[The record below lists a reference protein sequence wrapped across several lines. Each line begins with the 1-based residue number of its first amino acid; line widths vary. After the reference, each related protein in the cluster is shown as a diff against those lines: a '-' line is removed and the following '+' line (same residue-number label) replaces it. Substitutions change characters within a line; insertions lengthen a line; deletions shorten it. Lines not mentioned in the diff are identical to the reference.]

1 MIATAEQRCQ
11 RDAEARKDGDE
22 EEGWDHEGVLSKEC
36 CGHSSVSARAFT
48 ARTAVA
54 IAGLVALGS
63 MFVMAGSWQWQ
74 RAAESR
80 ARLAQFAAGAQ
91 AAPLAAVP
99 REIAEA
105 ERFRRIEV
113 GGEYVTEP
121 QFLLDNMLHEGV
133 AGYHV
138 LTALRVA
145 GLREHVLVNRGWVR
159 ADLDRA
165 VLPTVT
171 VATGARRVT
180 GRVERLPRAGLRLGG
195 AESKEGAVAV
205 VQFPT
210 ADELA
215 DRLGEPVLGYQL
227 LLDPDE
233 PDGFVRDWRAP
244 GLAPERHLA
253 YAGQWWLFAAGV
265 LTAAV
270 VIVVKTLRR
279 KP

>member
-1 MIATAEQRCQ
+1 MT
-11 RDAEARKDGDE
+11 
-22 EEGWDHEGVLSKEC
+22 V
-36 CGHSSVSARAFT
+36 RAVT

-54 IAGLVALGS
+54 IVGLVVLGGV
-63 MFVMAGSWQWQ
+63 FVMAGSWQWR

-80 ARLAQFAAGAQ
+80 ANLVRFAAGAQ
-91 AAPLAAVP
+91 AAPLETLP

-105 ERFRRIEV
+105 ERFRRVEV
-113 GGEYVTEP
+113 GGEYVPEP
-121 QFLLDNMLHEGV
+121 QFLLDNMLHDGA

-145 GLREHVLVNRGWVR
+145 GLREHVLVNRGWVP

-165 VLPTVT
+165 VLPTIT
-171 VATGARRVT
+171 VAAGARRVT
-180 GRVERLPRAGLRLGG
+180 GRIERLPRAGLRLG
-195 AESKEGAVAV
+195 AVEPTEGAVAV

-215 DRLGEPVLGYQL
+215 GGLGEPVLGYQL